1 MKHGSESFFI
11 EGEGLLSTQV
21 GGRSGEETDP
31 ITESE
36 SLRAAAPTPLPPSTP
51 PPFRFRRVGP
61 KGTPLPATPT
71 RKLARAMIA
80 RAGGVGGG
88 DGDVPAGY
96 TYLGQFVDH
105 DLTMDRTDVMFGD
118 AVSPAALTQG
128 RSPKLDLDSLYGAG
142 PSNEGSAK
150 FYGADGMH
158 LKLGKTVAAGDP
170 PFEGHDLPRVGKGND
185 AAKRKALIPDF
196 RNDENLAVAQ
206 THVAMIHFHNRV
218 LDKQPASVPQ
228 AQKFSSARRRVTLHY
243 QWMIR
248 HDYLPRICRPATLDN
263 VWANGRLL
271 VEPNAAPDDVP
282 MMPIEFSVAA
292 FRLGHSMIREAYNW
306 NKNFAGT
313 GGSLDFLF
321 AFSGTSGDLLGDVR
335 LPSNWIV
342 DWRRMYDFPKG
353 DRPRLTAPGGV
364 NLAMRLD
371 TLLTDPLKNLPLGSF
386 GGTGIP
392 DGDLRRNLAFR
403 NLVRGNMVKLAS
415 GQQMAKKLKDLG
427 VTLTPLTKAQ
437 IIDGAG
443 GAKLDNL
450 TAAEKDKVAAN
461 TPLWFYVLREAE
473 LNGGV
478 MRGVGARI
486 LAETF
491 HRAMEGSTNSIVRN
505 PDWRPTLGRG
515 DKFEMTDLLFFAMGG
530 KAGLNPLGNG

>member
-61 KGTPLPATPT
+61 KGTPLPAAPT

-170 PFEGHDLPRVGKGND
+170 PFAGPRPAAGGQGQRRGEAQGADPRLPQRRESRGRAD
-185 AAKRKALIPDF
+185 
-196 RNDENLAVAQ
+196 
-206 THVAMIHFHNRV
+206 
-218 LDKQPASVPQ
+218 
-228 AQKFSSARRRVTLHY
+228 ARR
-243 QWMIR
+243 
-248 HDYLPRICRPATLDN
+248 DDPLPQPGASTSCRPPC
-263 VWANGRLL
+263 RRRRSS
-271 VEPNAAPDDVP
+271 PAP
-282 MMPIEFSVAA
+282 
-292 FRLGHSMIREAYNW
+292 
-306 NKNFAGT
+306 AG
-313 GGSLDFLF
+313 
-321 AFSGTSGDLLGDVR
+321 A
-335 LPSNWIV
+335 
-342 DWRRMYDFPKG
+342 
-353 DRPRLTAPGGV
+353 
-364 NLAMRLD
+364 
-371 TLLTDPLKNLPLGSF
+371 
-386 GGTGIP
+386 
-392 DGDLRRNLAFR
+392 
-403 NLVRGNMVKLAS
+403 
-415 GQQMAKKLKDLG
+415 
-427 VTLTPLTKAQ
+427 
-437 IIDGAG
+437 
-443 GAKLDNL
+443 
-450 TAAEKDKVAAN
+450 
-461 TPLWFYVLREAE
+461 
-473 LNGGV
+473 
-478 MRGVGARI
+478 
-486 LAETF
+486 
-491 HRAMEGSTNSIVRN
+491 
-505 PDWRPTLGRG
+505 
-515 DKFEMTDLLFFAMGG
+515 
-530 KAGLNPLGNG
+530 